1 MLTCPIGSVSVSSHD
16 WFKDNAF
23 DVAPLIKLILYFV
36 YSQCWLQEA
45 SAYRP
50 GGVQQSPEE
59 KRSEWFQWFRR
70 ASKPG
75 DCLQT
80 SQSFWCTSDRRAWSW
95 SWLWMSQTLPC
106 SRMTGHVPGPLEPE
120 EEGRQCQFSWSQ
132 DLGHTWLRTL
142 SSIAASCSTNKV
154 SWRVKLCSG
163 CWVSFELSEFS
174 AAAASSFQTCT
185 LDSLLSG
192 LLGGVFIAPGSGLL
206 APALFCSSQ
215 LEAWAVCAAPRAKG
229 TAPGFPT
236 GLEQEGGLLSPATII
251 IGSASLKVSKQ
262 DKITLISTV
271 QTQGASFYRTQV
283 YFFWMFI
290 HHSS

>member
-1 MLTCPIGSVSVSSHD
+1 MLGCNQRTIRMLMMLTCQWGSVSVIRHD

-50 GGVQQSPEE
+50 GAAQQSPEE

-80 SQSFWCTSDRRAWSW
+80 SQSFWCTSDRRAWLW

-120 EEGRQCQFSWSQ
+120 EEGRQCQIQLVTRSGPH
-132 DLGHTWLRTL
+132 L
-142 SSIAASCSTNKV
+142 ASNPFIDC
-154 SWRVKLCSG
+154 R
-163 CWVSFELSEFS
+163 EL
-174 AAAASSFQTCT
+174 
-185 LDSLLSG
+185 LD
-192 LLGGVFIAPGSGLL
+192 
-206 APALFCSSQ
+206 
-215 LEAWAVCAAPRAKG
+215 K
-229 TAPGFPT
+229 
-236 GLEQEGGLLSPATII
+236 
-251 IGSASLKVSKQ
+251 
-262 DKITLISTV
+262 
-271 QTQGASFYRTQV
+271 
-283 YFFWMFI
+283 
-290 HHSS
+290 